1 MLLRS
6 VCVSFSLSFFFFF
19 FSNRPA
25 IPNPGA
31 DRFYDLFAYSFQ
43 ALQSDSDDYM
53 DILRVLS
60 TQLQYVPPEEETFHL
75 SINGR
80 NIGHALLAMANAL
93 MGDQHVAQLS
103 IESAGIDAVTLQ
115 ILVPVL
121 SVNHTLKELYLTG
134 NNLGPSGVKALTR
147 ALLKN
152 RSLTSLHIGC
162 TACGDEGAAWV
173 ADLLASGSSGLR
185 RIDMSGNGI
194 TELGF
199 AVLLDAVKANE
210 LVVELQLRDNDVS
223 DEVRAPITDLCKAR
237 FKPFME
243 QLRKEDELR
252 TALRKSAVMAPS
264 SGNAKKSSKF
274 SLKQRIK
281 LGKQSRSSAHP
292 VMGGSS
298 GSGGEEETFASSAP
312 PPRGKR
318 ADLRIDVDAAAAP
331 PAATAGGSR
340 SAPGSPNERKS
351 GRLNAL
357 ISGSRTRGVSVGGKD
372 EDSEDS
378 DTSDEGVN
386 VDPAHVLRLHIIEAA
401 RLKPVQ
407 KNGVSDPLC
416 HSVKM
421 DVRGRPIRTQ
431 AQRKT
436 LSPQWDQWFEVAF
449 DILSEWSFEL
459 LVQDEKILGD
469 KGKLGFVTVSSK
481 DWDLSEEKGQEQWLD
496 ISDGLGAVRIG
507 LQATPASLPELQRIV
522 AQRKELAAREKEAR
536 DLAAEQ
542 RAGRPRGRTMLAPPK
557 AVVQPAAAVAA
568 AEKVQAKIPR
578 SASLQVRVATAETM
592 GRRPTME
599 DAILVQ
605 GQLGGDARRD
615 LFAVFDGHGSERV
628 AIHCAERLGAVLVEL
643 LDVAKK
649 PPLEALRAAF
659 LALSA
664 EVAPFAINMGCTV
677 VAALLQEGVVHVA
690 NCGDTRAVLCSAAGV
705 AERLTVDHKPS
716 LPDEIKRI
724 EELGGFVRNGRVQG
738 QLAVSRALGDANFA
752 PFISSEPYL
761 RSAPVTEDHT
771 HLVLACDGLWDVFPD
786 SLACQIVCNQ
796 PEPAQAAVML
806 RDRAFASGSTDNIS
820 VAVVQFKPPS
830 AEKAATPPKAAREA
844 KAADPGAD
852 PFGAFGQYVDDK

>member
-1 MLLRS
+1 M
-6 VCVSFSLSFFFFF
+6 
-19 FSNRPA
+19 
-25 IPNPGA
+25 
-31 DRFYDLFAYSFQ
+31 
-43 ALQSDSDDYM
+43 
-53 DILRVLS
+53 S

-103 IESAGIDAVTLQ
+103 IESAGIDSSTLQ

-121 SVNHTLKELYLTG
+121 SVNHTLRELYLTG

-152 RSLTSLHIGC
+152 RTLISLHIGC
-162 TACGDEGAAWV
+162 TACGDEGAAWM
-173 ADLLASGSSGLR
+173 ADLLSSGATGLR
-185 RIDMSGNGI
+185 RIDLSGNGI

-210 LVVELQLRDNDVS
+210 NVVEMQLRDNEVS
-223 DEVRAPITDLCKAR
+223 EEARAPITDLCKTR
-237 FKPFME
+237 FKPYME
-243 QLRKEDELR
+243 QLRKEEDLR
-252 TALRKSAVMAPS
+252 TALRKSNVANSP
-264 SGNAKKSSKF
+264 NNPKKNKF

-281 LGKQSRSSAHP
+281 LGKQGRSSAAP
-292 VMGGSS
+292 ISSAAAIDKDEELS
-298 GSGGEEETFASSAP
+298 GSAP
-312 PPRGKR
+312 APRGKR
-318 ADLRIDVDAAAAP
+318 GDLQIDVEAVAAAS
-331 PAATAGGSR
+331 AASGKTR

-357 ISGSRTRGVSVGGKD
+357 IAGSRNRGVSVGGKSD
-372 EDSEDS
+372 EEDDS
-378 DTSDEGVN
+378 DTSDGEVSA
-386 VDPAHVLRLHIIEAA
+386 DPTHVLRLHIIEAA

-416 HSVKM
+416 YTVKM
-421 DVRGRPIRTQ
+421 DVRGRQVKTR

-449 DILSEWSFEL
+449 DVLSDWSFEL
-459 LVQDEKILGD
+459 MVQDDKILGD
-469 KGKLGFVTVSSK
+469 KGKLGHVTVTSR
-481 DWDLSEEKGQEQWLD
+481 DWDLSDEKGQEQWLD
-496 ISDGLGAVRIG
+496 IMDGLGAVRIG
-507 LQATPASLPELQRIV
+507 LQATPASLPNMQKIS
-522 AQRKELAAREKEAR
+522 AQRKEMAAREKEAR

-542 RAGRPRGRTMLAPPK
+542 RSGRPRGRTMLAPPK
-557 AVVQPAAAVAA
+557 AVTAAVV
-568 AEKVQAKIPR
+568 EKTQAKIPTSV
-578 SASLQVRVATAETM
+578 SAQVRVGTAETM

-605 GQLGGDARRD
+605 GQLGGNVKRD
-615 LFAVFDGHGSERV
+615 LFAVFDGHGSDRV
-628 AIHCAERLGAVLVEL
+628 AIYCAERLGLVLVEL

-659 LALSA
+659 LALNA
-664 EVAPFAINMGCTV
+664 EVESFAVNMGCTV
-677 VAALLQEGVVHVA
+677 VAALLQEGMIHVA

-752 PFISSEPYL
+752 PFISCEPYL

-796 PEPAQAAVML
+796 PEPVQAAAML

-820 VAVVQFKPPS
+820 VAVLQFKAPGPP
-830 AEKAATPPKAAREA
+830 EKEKLAVSTAKRSETAVDPK
-844 KAADPGAD
+844 AD
-852 PFGAFGQYVDDK
+852 PFGAFGAYVDK